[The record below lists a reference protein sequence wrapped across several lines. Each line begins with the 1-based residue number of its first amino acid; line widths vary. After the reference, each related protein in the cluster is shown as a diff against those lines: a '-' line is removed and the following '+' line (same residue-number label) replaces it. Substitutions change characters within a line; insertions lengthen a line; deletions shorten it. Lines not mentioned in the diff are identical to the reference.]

1 MNLFLSFRICRRLVW
16 FAFEDLSEFQ
26 CVALQVEISN
36 CVQLFKDLF
45 VCFLCLSLFFF
56 FSSACRCIWG
66 LKFTDSMHKHPSLNI
81 FRSSEVEKWGE
92 GERGMR
98 EAKVFVIRSH
108 CSLQRRWNLQSS
120 QLVYINQHSTA
131 ACVFVLFIFLFFI
144 LTGCTL
150 CLAVCHRESGFMQ
163 TRSAAVE
170 DTNISGENGTVA
182 PPECWLVHGATAASI
197 SVESSR
203 WSPLDWNL
211 SAINERLHQKLI
223 YNLFCTF
230 EKKKRLLAGWH
241 PGTNS
246 TPEQNQR
253 QELNPVRVKAPSS
266 ELLPKQQVAAQIR
279 NNSH

>member
-26 CVALQVEISN
+26 CVGLQVEISN

-45 VCFLCLSLFFF
+45 VCFLCLSLFFL
-56 FSSACRCIWG
+56 SSACRCIWG
-66 LKFTDSMHKHPSLNI
+66 LKFTDIMHKHPSLNI

-92 GERGMR
+92 GERGRR
-98 EAKVFVIRSH
+98 EAKVFVIRRR
-108 CSLQRRWNLQSS
+108 CSLLRRWNLQSS

-131 ACVFVLFIFLFFI
+131 ACVFILFIFFIFI

-150 CLAVCHRESGFMQ
+150 CLTVCHWKSGFMQ
-163 TRSAAVE
+163 TRSAAVD
-170 DTNISGENGTVA
+170 DTNISGENGAVA
-182 PPECWLVHGATAASI
+182 PPECWLVHGAAAASI
-197 SVESSR
+197 SAEPSR

-230 EKKKRLLAGWH
+230 EKKKRLDSRLDDIQGQTQLDSRAEPA
-241 PGTNS
+241 PGTEPS
-246 TPEQNQR
+246 ACEGT
-253 QELNPVRVKAPSS
+253 VVWAPSKTAS
-266 ELLPKQQVAAQIR
+266 GSTNQK
-279 NNSH
+279 